1 MKAKLI
7 GIIGLDGSGKTTL
20 TASLS
25 NFFKQEGYQT
35 TSMHFWP
42 SLPALPSFSKS
53 ASSGGKSAGLSKL
66 PGWKAFGLLM
76 IVRWMQYWALPRLS
90 RKYDVILC
98 DRYLYDLV
106 TYFEL
111 RGHPGL
117 AKKLLQSPPVA
128 DVVFWLQAEPE
139 ELQKRKS
146 FEHPL
151 NVYQDWFKL
160 YQNLNQQLEA
170 SNVQLQPLDAHA
182 TADAVLA
189 QAQQTLKEKHMI
201 HSTS

>member
-20 TASLS
+20 TASLMEQL
-25 NFFKQEGYQT
+25 KQEGLQT

-42 SLPALPSFSKS
+42 SLPALPSLSKS
-53 ASSGGKSAGLSKL
+53 SASGSKSNGLSKL

-189 QAQQTLKEKHMI
+189 QAQQTLKEKYMI

>member
-20 TASLS
+20 TASLY
-25 NFFKQEGYQT
+25 NWCQQQGLKT
-35 TSMHFWP
+35 TSIHFWP

-53 ASSGGKSAGLSKL
+53 SSSGTKSAGLSKL
-66 PGWKAFGLLM
+66 PGWKAFGLFV

-111 RGHPGL
+111 RGHPKL
-117 AKKLLQSPPVA
+117 AQKLLQSPAVA
-128 DVVFWLQAEPE
+128 DVVFWLQADPE

-146 FEHPL
+146 FEHSL
-151 NVYQDWFKL
+151 SVYQGWFKL
-160 YQNLNQQLEA
+160 YQNLNQQLA
-170 SNVQLQPLDAHA
+170 AANVQLNPLDAHQPQQ
-182 TADAVLA
+182 AVFERA
-189 QAQQTLKEKHMI
+189 CCILKEQQIVK
-201 HSTS
+201 TTP